1 MMKKSIFLL
10 FVGVVLAACGSGSA
24 RAKRP
29 NSDNAASVQVVEPVQ
44 YTYRVRKVYPHA
56 TDAYTQGLQYV
67 DGTLWEGTG
76 QNGASRITKTD
87 LATGRTT
94 EFARLPRTD
103 FGEGI
108 TLLNDKIYQL
118 TWQSNKAYVYEAATG
133 RELQTF
139 RYAGEGW
146 GLTTDGTNLYMTDG
160 SEKIHTI
167 APADFKRTGRI
178 TVTYRGEPMQLLN
191 ELEWIDGRIWA
202 NVYTTDYVLIIHPE
216 TGVVEGIID
225 FTGLLPESDRT
236 PATDVLNGIAHDSA
250 TGRIFVTGKNW
261 PKLFEIEIIPK

>member
-1 MMKKSIFLL
+1 MMKRSIFLL
-10 FVGVVLAACGSGSA
+10 LAGAVLTACGAGSA

-29 NSDNAASVQVVEPVQ
+29 AADSAAAAQAVEPIQ
-44 YTYRVRKVYPHA
+44 YTYRIRAVYPHA
-56 TDAYTQGLQYV
+56 TDAYTQGLQYA
-67 DGTLWEGTG
+67 DGLLWEGTG

-94 EFARLPRTD
+94 EVARLPRTD

-108 TLLNDKIYQL
+108 TLLDGKIYQL
-118 TWQSNKAYVYEAATG
+118 TWLSNKACVYDVATG

-160 SEKIHTI
+160 SEKLFTI
-167 APADFKRTGRI
+167 EPKTFKRTGRV
-178 TVTYRGEPMQLLN
+178 TVTYRGEPMPLLN

-202 NVYTTDYVLIIHPE
+202 NVYTTDFVAIIHPE
-216 TGVVEGIID
+216 TGVVEGIVD
-225 FTGLLPESDRT
+225 FAGLLPESDRT
-236 PATDVLNGIAHDSA
+236 PATDVLNGIAHDPA
-250 TGRIFVTGKNW
+250 TGRTFVTGKNW

>member
-1 MMKKSIFLL
+1 MMKHSIFLL
-10 FVGVVLAACGSGSA
+10 LIGAVLAACGSGAA

-29 NSDNAASVQVVEPVQ
+29 VTDAAAARIVEPVE
-44 YTYRVRKVYPHA
+44 YTYRVRAVYPHA
-56 TDAYTQGLQYV
+56 TDAYTQGLQFA
-67 DGTLWEGTG
+67 DGLLWEGTG

-94 EFARLPRTD
+94 EVARLPRTD

-108 TLLNDKIYQL
+108 TLLDGNIYQL
-118 TWQSNKAYVYEAATG
+118 TWQSNKAYLYDAATG
-133 RELQTF
+133 KELGTL

-146 GLTTDGTNLYMTDG
+146 GLTTDGTKLYMTDG
-160 SEKIHTI
+160 SEKIHTVD
-167 APADFKRTGRI
+167 PATFKRTGRI

-216 TGVVEGIID
+216 TGIVEGIVD
-225 FTGLLPESDRT
+225 FAGLLPESDRT
-236 PATDVLNGIAHDSA
+236 PATDVLNGIAHDTA
-250 TGRIFVTGKNW
+250 TGRTFVTGKNW
-261 PKLFEIEIIPK
+261 PKLFEIEILPK

>member
-1 MMKKSIFLL
+1 MKKSIFLL

-118 TWQSNKAYVYEAATG
+118 TWQSNKAYVYDAATG

-178 TVTYRGEPMQLLN
+178 TVT
-191 ELEWIDGRIWA
+191 
-202 NVYTTDYVLIIHPE
+202 
-216 TGVVEGIID
+216 
-225 FTGLLPESDRT
+225 
-236 PATDVLNGIAHDSA
+236 
-250 TGRIFVTGKNW
+250 
-261 PKLFEIEIIPK
+261 